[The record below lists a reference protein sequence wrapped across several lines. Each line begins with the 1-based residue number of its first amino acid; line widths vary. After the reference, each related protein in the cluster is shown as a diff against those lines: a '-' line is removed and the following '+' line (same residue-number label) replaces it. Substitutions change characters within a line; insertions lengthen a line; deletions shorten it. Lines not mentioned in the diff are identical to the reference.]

1 MAQLF
6 GKNYQ
11 EAGSSSSP
19 LLLRSNGEIKLQWGN
34 KFIDLVKNG
43 KINSEAKDCIF
54 TVDTSDEIK
63 ANGIYLVT
71 EDSSIWINVEGT
83 KAKLSDNDTTYVSFL
98 TEQETTPEQKQQALT
113 NLGLIYENIDA
124 LNKANLVTGLAYVV
138 ESNKLYLIQNKVVSE
153 YQVASAL
160 PTSGKFDDL
169 TISNLT
175 IKNDT
180 INSNQLSF
188 TIGNIQYLQ
197 LKNSQI
203 ICSMPLLSDTIQSS
217 NYIYN
222 SSGFSLSYKQGK
234 SSLDIDSINWR
245 NIESEL
251 PKNQKEYIE
260 YTIIGEY
267 NIVTSTQQVSSNNST
282 YNYRF
287 NLKYPNTLSVND
299 FIEAEINTTYNVYL
313 IKEEIKEVKNGTDV
327 INQNWFYL
335 NKNLPAGFILKVV
348 LDDDSIV
355 YYGSEAVGGV
365 LKLENSN
372 NIESKHVVSAQLVVK
387 KEEAGVVA
395 YIPSTKYF
403 VDVTTRQKH
412 SNKPLECEIIEVNDK
427 YIIVSPLDQEAGGD
441 IIASSQFKIYKARVP
456 QFIQGE
462 GFLVLREWDSE
473 NNKYIYHTKIGTIS
487 TKEFKDVLQAEW
499 QEDLDDKPNIE
510 YSKVGIYSDNF
521 IGINSQLYNAVF
533 KKGQLYPRYD
543 KDLTIPEG
551 TKKDYKLNKKFDT
564 VIPNLKW
571 IKQLMDIVTP
581 IGTIVAWHGD
591 SIPKGWSICDGSNG
605 TPNLIGKFIKAD
617 TSEKQDNETD
627 LDNDNKL
634 LLRKEHLPEHHHPH
648 KPHNHIL
655 SGSHTYTDT
664 IYHNTYI
671 GSSTTVG
678 SASEDNSTSAIGSMS
693 YGGRASETVSITVNG
708 SDFKVSNKTSE
719 EQSVNWENKKIKIE
733 PHAYSLVFIMKYQNL
748 YDMYNI

>member
-34 KFIDLVKNG
+34 KFIDLIKNG
-43 KINSEAKDCIF
+43 KINSEAKDYIF

-83 KAKLSDNDTTYVSFL
+83 KTKLNNTDTTYVSFL

-160 PTSGKFDDL
+160 PASGKFDDL

-188 TIGNIQYLQ
+188 TIGKTQYLQ

-217 NYIYN
+217 NYTYN

-267 NIVTSTQQVSSNNST
+267 NIVTSIQQVSSDNST
-282 YNYRF
+282 YNYQF

-313 IKEEIKEVKNGTDV
+313 IKEEIKEVKQEKEVKTETGTKTETDV

-335 NKNLPAGFILKVV
+335 NKNLPEGFILKVV
-348 LDDDSIV
+348 LDDGSIA
-355 YYGSEAVGGV
+355 YYGSEAVGEV

-387 KEEAGVVA
+387 KEEVGVVT
-395 YIPSTKYF
+395 YVPSTKYF
-403 VDVTTRQKH
+403 VDVTTSQKH
-412 SNKPLECEIIEVNDK
+412 SNKPLECKIVEVNNK
-427 YIIVSPLDQEAGGD
+427 YIIVSSLDQEAGGD
-441 IIASSQFKIYKARVP
+441 IIASGQFKIYQARVP
-456 QFIQGE
+456 QFIQGV
-462 GFLVLREWDSE
+462 GFLALRKWDSV
-473 NNKYIYHTKIGTIS
+473 NNKYVYHTIIGTYKESEFGIS
-487 TKEFKDVLQAEW
+487 
-499 QEDLDDKPNIE
+499 DDTNDKF
-510 YSKVGIYSDNF
+510 GFYSDDVKVT
-521 IGINSQLYNAVF
+521 GISLSGAKF
-533 KKGQLYPRYD
+533 SGQLPSFTETKPD
-543 KDLTIPEG
+543 TIANNQFPTMEIVNEKI
-551 TKKDYKLNKKFDT
+551 KKAVDDAGDT
-564 VIPNLKW
+564 NISLISKNSL
-571 IKQLMDIVTP
+571 
-581 IGTIVAWHGD
+581 
-591 SIPKGWSICDGSNG
+591 PKGSIIMFNSAENIPDKWQICDGTNG
-605 TPNLIGKFIKAD
+605 TPNLIDKFIKAG
-617 TSEKQDNETD
+617 TTLKEESIELTKYTNSTETPG
-627 LDNDNKL
+627 
-634 LLRKEHLPEHHHPH
+634 ETTPEQ
-648 KPHNHIL
+648 
-655 SGSHTYTDT
+655 
-664 IYHNTYI
+664 
-671 GSSTTVG
+671 
-678 SASEDNSTSAIGSMS
+678 SEDNK
-693 YGGRASETVSITVNG
+693 YKL
-708 SDFKVSNKTSE
+708 D
-719 EQSVNWENKKIKIE
+719 
-733 PHAYSLVFIMKYQNL
+733 AYSLIFIMK
-748 YDMYNI
+748 MK

>member
-34 KFIDLVKNG
+34 KFIDLIKNG
-43 KINSEAKDCIF
+43 KINSEAKDYIF

-83 KAKLSDNDTTYVSFL
+83 KTKLNNTDTTYVSFL

-160 PTSGKFDDL
+160 PASGKFDDL

-188 TIGNIQYLQ
+188 TIGKTQYLQ

-260 YTIIGEY
+260 YTIMGEY
-267 NIVTSTQQVSSNNST
+267 NIVTSTQQVSSDNST
-282 YNYRF
+282 YNYQF

-313 IKEEIKEVKNGTDV
+313 IKEEIKEVKQEKEVKTETGTKTETDV

-335 NKNLPAGFILKVV
+335 NKNLPEGFILKVV
-348 LDDDSIV
+348 LDDGSIA
-355 YYGSEAVGGV
+355 YYGSEAVGEV

-387 KEEAGVVA
+387 KEEVGVVT
-395 YIPSTKYF
+395 YVPSTKYF
-403 VDVTTRQKH
+403 VDVTTSQKH
-412 SNKPLECEIIEVNDK
+412 SNKPLECKIVEVNNK
-427 YIIVSPLDQEAGGD
+427 YIIVSSLDQEAGGD
-441 IIASSQFKIYKARVP
+441 IIASGQFKIYQARVP

-462 GFLVLREWDSE
+462 GFLALRKWDSV
-473 NNKYIYHTKIGTIS
+473 NNKYVYHTIIGTYKESEFGIS
-487 TKEFKDVLQAEW
+487 
-499 QEDLDDKPNIE
+499 DDTNDKF
-510 YSKVGIYSDNF
+510 GFYSDDVKVA
-521 IGINSQLYNAVF
+521 GISLSGAKF
-533 KKGQLYPRYD
+533 SGQLPSFTETKPD
-543 KDLTIPEG
+543 TIANNQFPTMEIVNEKI
-551 TKKDYKLNKKFDT
+551 KKAVDDVGDT
-564 VIPNLKW
+564 NISLISKNSL
-571 IKQLMDIVTP
+571 
-581 IGTIVAWHGD
+581 
-591 SIPKGWSICDGSNG
+591 PKGSIIMFNSAENIPDKWQICDGTNG
-605 TPNLIGKFIKAD
+605 TPNLIDKFIKAG
-617 TSEKQDNETD
+617 TTLKEESIELTKYTNSTETPG
-627 LDNDNKL
+627 
-634 LLRKEHLPEHHHPH
+634 ETTPEQ
-648 KPHNHIL
+648 
-655 SGSHTYTDT
+655 
-664 IYHNTYI
+664 
-671 GSSTTVG
+671 
-678 SASEDNSTSAIGSMS
+678 SEDNK
-693 YGGRASETVSITVNG
+693 YKL
-708 SDFKVSNKTSE
+708 D
-719 EQSVNWENKKIKIE
+719 
-733 PHAYSLVFIMKYQNL
+733 AYSLIFIMK
-748 YDMYNI
+748 MK

>member
-11 EAGSSSSP
+11 EAGSPSSP

-83 KAKLSDNDTTYVSFL
+83 KTKLSDNDTTYVSFL

-124 LNKANLVTGLAYVV
+124 LNKANLITGLAYVV

-188 TIGNIQYLQ
+188 TIGKTQYLQ

-267 NIVTSTQQVSSNNST
+267 NIVTSTQQVSSDNST
-282 YNYRF
+282 YNYKF
-287 NLKYPNTLSVND
+287 NLKYPNTLGVND

-313 IKEEIKEVKNGTDV
+313 IKEEIKEVETETDV
-327 INQNWFYL
+327 INQNGFYL
-335 NKNLPAGFILKVV
+335 NKSLPAGFILKVV
-348 LDDDSIV
+348 LDDNSIV
-355 YYGSEAVGGV
+355 YYGSEAVGEV

-387 KEEAGVVA
+387 EEDEAGIVT

-403 VDVTTRQKH
+403 VDVTTIQKH
-412 SNKPLECEIIEVNDK
+412 SNKPLECEIVEVNDK
-427 YIIVSPLDQEAGGD
+427 YIIVSPFDQEAGGD
-441 IIASSQFKIYKARVP
+441 IIASGQFKIYQARVP

-462 GFLVLREWDSE
+462 GFLALRKWDSV
-473 NNKYIYHTKIGTIS
+473 NNKYVYHTIMGTYKESNFGIS
-487 TKEFKDVLQAEW
+487 
-499 QEDLDDKPNIE
+499 DDTNDKF
-510 YSKVGIYSDNF
+510 GFYSDD
-521 IGINSQLYNAVF
+521 IKVTGISLSGAKF
-533 KKGQLYPRYD
+533 SGQLPSF
-543 KDLTIPEG
+543 TE
-551 TKKDYKLNKKFDT
+551 TKPDT
-564 VIPNLKW
+564 VANNQFPTMEIVNEK
-571 IKQLMDIVTP
+571 IKKAVDDV
-581 IGTIVAWHGD
+581 GD
-591 SIPKGWSICDGSNG
+591 TNIALVNKNSLPKGSIIMFNNADKIPDKWQICDGTNG
-605 TPNLIGKFIKAD
+605 TPNLIDKFIKAGMALKEESIEL
-617 TSEKQDNETD
+617 TKYTNSTTETTPPEETASEEGTTEPGEITPEQPKE
-627 LDNDNKL
+627 DNKYKL
-634 LLRKEHLPEHHHPH
+634 
-648 KPHNHIL
+648 
-655 SGSHTYTDT
+655 D
-664 IYHNTYI
+664 
-671 GSSTTVG
+671 
-678 SASEDNSTSAIGSMS
+678 
-693 YGGRASETVSITVNG
+693 
-708 SDFKVSNKTSE
+708 
-719 EQSVNWENKKIKIE
+719 
-733 PHAYSLVFIMKYQNL
+733 AYSLIFIMK
-748 YDMYNI
+748 MK

>member
-11 EAGSSSSP
+11 EVGSSSSP

-34 KFIDLVKNG
+34 KFIDLIKNG
-43 KINSEAKDCIF
+43 KINSEAKDYIF

-83 KAKLSDNDTTYVSFL
+83 KTKLNNTDTTYVSFL

-113 NLGLIYENIDA
+113 NLGLIYENINA

-160 PTSGKFDDL
+160 PASGKFDDL

-188 TIGNIQYLQ
+188 TIGKTQYLQ

-267 NIVTSTQQVSSNNST
+267 NIVTSTQQVSSD
-282 YNYRF
+282 NYQF

-313 IKEEIKEVKNGTDV
+313 IKEEIKEVKQEKEVKTETGTKTETDV

-335 NKNLPAGFILKVV
+335 NKNLPEGFILKVV
-348 LDDDSIV
+348 LDDGSIA
-355 YYGSEAVGGV
+355 YYGSEAVGEV

-387 KEEAGVVA
+387 KEEVGVVT
-395 YIPSTKYF
+395 YVPSTKYF
-403 VDVTTRQKH
+403 VDVTTSQKH
-412 SNKPLECEIIEVNDK
+412 SNKPLECKIVEVNNK

-441 IIASSQFKIYKARVP
+441 IIASGQFKIYQARVP

-462 GFLVLREWDSE
+462 GFLALRKWDSV
-473 NNKYIYHTKIGTIS
+473 NNKYVYHTIIGTYKESEFGIS
-487 TKEFKDVLQAEW
+487 
-499 QEDLDDKPNIE
+499 DDTNDKF
-510 YSKVGIYSDNF
+510 GFYSDDVKVT
-521 IGINSQLYNAVF
+521 GISLSGTKF
-533 KKGQLYPRYD
+533 SGQLPSFTETKPD
-543 KDLTIPEG
+543 TIANNQFPTMEIVNEKI
-551 TKKDYKLNKKFDT
+551 KKAVDDAGDT
-564 VIPNLKW
+564 NISLISKNSL
-571 IKQLMDIVTP
+571 
-581 IGTIVAWHGD
+581 
-591 SIPKGWSICDGSNG
+591 PKGSIIMFNSAENIPDKWQICDGTNG
-605 TPNLIGKFIKAD
+605 TPNLIDKFIKAG
-617 TSEKQDNETD
+617 TTLKEESIELTKYTNSTETPG
-627 LDNDNKL
+627 
-634 LLRKEHLPEHHHPH
+634 ETTPEQ
-648 KPHNHIL
+648 
-655 SGSHTYTDT
+655 
-664 IYHNTYI
+664 
-671 GSSTTVG
+671 
-678 SASEDNSTSAIGSMS
+678 SEDNK
-693 YGGRASETVSITVNG
+693 YKL
-708 SDFKVSNKTSE
+708 D
-719 EQSVNWENKKIKIE
+719 
-733 PHAYSLVFIMKYQNL
+733 AYSLIFIMK
-748 YDMYNI
+748 MK

>member
-11 EAGSSSSP
+11 EVGSSSSP

-34 KFIDLVKNG
+34 KFIDLIKNG
-43 KINSEAKDCIF
+43 KINSEAKDYIF

-83 KAKLSDNDTTYVSFL
+83 KTKLNNTDTTYVSFL

-113 NLGLIYENIDA
+113 NLGLIYENINA

-160 PTSGKFDDL
+160 PASGKFDDL

-188 TIGNIQYLQ
+188 TIGKTQYLQ

-267 NIVTSTQQVSSNNST
+267 NIVTSTQQVSSDNST
-282 YNYRF
+282 YNYQF

-313 IKEEIKEVKNGTDV
+313 IKEEIKEVKQEKEVKTETGTKTETDV

-335 NKNLPAGFILKVV
+335 NKNLPEGFILKVV
-348 LDDDSIV
+348 LDDGSIA
-355 YYGSEAVGGV
+355 YYGSEAVGEV

-387 KEEAGVVA
+387 KEEVGVVT
-395 YIPSTKYF
+395 YVPSTKYF
-403 VDVTTRQKH
+403 VDVTTSQKH
-412 SNKPLECEIIEVNDK
+412 SNKPLECKIVEVNNK
-427 YIIVSPLDQEAGGD
+427 YIIVSLLDQEAGGD
-441 IIASSQFKIYKARVP
+441 IIASGQFKIYQARVP

-462 GFLVLREWDSE
+462 GFLALRKWDSV
-473 NNKYIYHTKIGTIS
+473 NNKYVYHTIIGTYKESEFGIS
-487 TKEFKDVLQAEW
+487 
-499 QEDLDDKPNIE
+499 DDTNDKF
-510 YSKVGIYSDNF
+510 GFYSDD
-521 IGINSQLYNAVF
+521 IKVTGISLSGAKF
-533 KKGQLYPRYD
+533 SGQLPSFIETKPD
-543 KDLTIPEG
+543 TIANNQFPTMEIVNEKI
-551 TKKDYKLNKKFDT
+551 KKAVDDAGDT
-564 VIPNLKW
+564 NISLISKNSL
-571 IKQLMDIVTP
+571 
-581 IGTIVAWHGD
+581 
-591 SIPKGWSICDGSNG
+591 PKGSIIMFNSAENIPDKWQICDGTNG
-605 TPNLIGKFIKAD
+605 TPNLIDKFIKAG
-617 TSEKQDNETD
+617 TT
-627 LDNDNKL
+627 L
-634 LLRKEHLPEHHHPH
+634 KEESIELTPEQ
-648 KPHNHIL
+648 
-655 SGSHTYTDT
+655 
-664 IYHNTYI
+664 
-671 GSSTTVG
+671 
-678 SASEDNSTSAIGSMS
+678 SEDNK
-693 YGGRASETVSITVNG
+693 YKL
-708 SDFKVSNKTSE
+708 D
-719 EQSVNWENKKIKIE
+719 
-733 PHAYSLVFIMKYQNL
+733 AYSLIFIMK
-748 YDMYNI
+748 MK